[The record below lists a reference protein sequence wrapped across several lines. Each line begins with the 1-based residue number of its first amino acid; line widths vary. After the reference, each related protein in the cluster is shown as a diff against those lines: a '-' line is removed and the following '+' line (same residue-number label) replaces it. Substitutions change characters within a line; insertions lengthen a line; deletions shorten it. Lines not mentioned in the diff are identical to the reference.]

1 MKIIEES
8 VTLETVQKYKDELF
22 LFNEE
27 MEYLQDKRIIKLM
40 DDNEQLI
47 AISMYTYKMDK
58 QDIEL
63 YLSEA
68 QEKYKN
74 KLCNSIYL
82 DAISSIAHMGGVVNT
97 ILNYIKSKYNKSIWL
112 FGCVSALNYWY
123 DRKDMK
129 YIGENLFITC

>member
-1 MKIIEES
+1 MNIIEEP

-27 MEYLQDKRIIKLM
+27 MEYLQDKRIIKLI
-40 DDNEQLI
+40 DDNGQLI
-47 AISMYTYKMDK
+47 AISMYTYKMDD
-58 QDIEL
+58 QDVEL
-63 YLSEA
+63 FLSAE
-68 QEKYKN
+68 QEKYKD

-82 DAISSIAHMGGVVNT
+82 DAVSSITHTGGVVNC

-123 DRKDMK
+123 DRKDMQ
-129 YIGENLFITC
+129 YIGENIFISC